1 MIDFLLEGLID
12 KRKAGNSIYNVMAFF
27 ILAYMISETDI
38 DMKMMASLVAAGFYM
53 KYSTDSA
60 ATTAAAS
67 AAASAAAAAAAAAA
81 PVVKTFTKS
90 THNNVKYNFI
100 EHNSDIK
107 DILMDIKKIRRSNKS
122 DFDKAVKHVDNYL
135 YYINVILKHKH
146 KKKHSLLHQVY
157 EKATIEIK
165 NSLNS
170 FSYLIHSI
178 EPTPDNEIEEE
189 LSDFLFKLDET
200 TKISL
205 EKVRN
210 IINEIMTEN
219 PHRNSSA
226 TLPLVG
232 TPGAYSG
239 RNHHDPY

>member
-38 DMKMMASLVAAGFYM
+38 DIKMMASLVAAGVYM
-53 KYSTDSA
+53 KYSSDSA
-60 ATTAAAS
+60 ATATAT
-67 AAASAAAAAAAAAA
+67 AAAAAAAAAA
-81 PVVKTFTKS
+81 PVVKTFTGSRHK
-90 THNNVKYNFI
+90 NVKYNFI

-107 DILMDIKKIRRSNKS
+107 DIIMDIRKIRRSNKS

-146 KKKHSLLHQVY
+146 KKKYSLLHQVY
-157 EKATIEIK
+157 EKAATEIK
-165 NSLNS
+165 NALNS

-178 EPTPDNEIEEE
+178 PPTPDNEVEEE
-189 LSDFLFKLDET
+189 LSDFLFKLDEI

-210 IINEIMTEN
+210 IINKIMAEN
-219 PHRNSSA
+219 PHRNSSV
-226 TLPLVG
+226 TLHPVDA
-232 TPGAYSG
+232 PKPNSG
-239 RNHHDPY
+239 INSHDPY